1 MFESSRK
8 MFNVR
13 LPLVLKVVVEVAEAK
28 DVLVELVIVVMV
40 EVIVAIL
47 KPLVVVF
54 VSAMFVLV

>member
-1 MFESSRK
+1 

-28 DVLVELVIVVMV
+28 DVLVELVIVVVV
-40 EVIVAIL
+40 EAIVEIL